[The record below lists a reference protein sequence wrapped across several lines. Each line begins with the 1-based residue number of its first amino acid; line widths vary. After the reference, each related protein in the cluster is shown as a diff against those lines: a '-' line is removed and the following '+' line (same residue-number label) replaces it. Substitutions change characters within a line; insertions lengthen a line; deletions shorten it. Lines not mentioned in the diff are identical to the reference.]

1 MGTNELIRLER
12 VRTSSCGQLKG
23 PSEALCGQPE
33 VLPEAV
39 TPALNHDGPPPVS
52 LLGAPVLDGE
62 LAVFADDAEG
72 FEAGPPRVPVSPVV
86 LVPPPGFLD
95 GHGRDVILEPVSEK
109 FVFTHRFTQKSL
121 VSALP
126 QLVIILVCIWGAQVT
141 KSKNHKL
148 HISFLIDA

>member
-1 MGTNELIRLER
+1 MSFISHCQLE
-12 VRTSSCGQLKG
+12 G

-86 LVPPPGFLD
+86 LVPPPGLLD
-95 GHGRDVILEPVSEK
+95 GHGLDVILESVSEK
-109 FVFTHRFTQKSL
+109 FVFTHRFKS
-121 VSALP
+121 
-126 QLVIILVCIWGAQVT
+126 
-141 KSKNHKL
+141 
-148 HISFLIDA
+148 F

>member
-1 MGTNELIRLER
+1 M
-12 VRTSSCGQLKG
+12 
-23 PSEALCGQPE
+23 
-33 VLPEAV
+33 LPEAV

-95 GHGRDVILEPVSEK
+95 GHGRDVILESVSEK
-109 FVFTHRFTQKSL
+109 FVFTHTHRFTQKSL
-121 VSALP
+121 VYLVD
-126 QLVIILVCIWGAQVT
+126 QL
-141 KSKNHKL
+141 SPNYH
-148 HISFLIDA
+148 S